1 MGTILIA
8 LMIIYFIVGLLVYL
22 FTDTR
27 NFSGKVEK
35 TFVFL
40 TFADINKHMFP
51 FVVALWPIWL
61 YINSRYND

>member
-1 MGTILIA
+1 
-8 LMIIYFIVGLLVYL
+8 
-22 FTDTR
+22 
-27 NFSGKVEK
+27 VEK